1 MRSAARAFARPIG
14 VIVDIVFAL
23 SVIILIGSVI
33 AGTERF
39 GGFVVTALAL
49 DHWYPPVMSATPD
62 QISLAAQVA
71 LSASLVVFT
80 FRALTWLALVFA
92 RRPSTAA
99 SGISDQIVDLI
110 SDILHVVFHRQFIN
124 RAKKKALQ
132 RVSDLYDDQGRF
144 GAQRSPD
151 PAIGVDDLP
160 ALLQSIADTEMKI
173 SPLDGDFDYTERF
186 TREAVVDIAKDTD
199 HPALAIPHIHAR
211 QTKAAIRWLSDMD
224 IYIDLKLGLTFIRR
238 GSIDPALLP
247 HALAT
252 LNAAQ
257 DSVLAVPTGTAE
269 WVLRQRQNLEAQA
282 DALSVARGYYHD
294 DEIPETKDE
303 IVRWA
308 LAVVEEGADQ

>member
-62 QISLAAQVA
+62 QIRLAAQVA

-92 RRPSTAA
+92 RSPSTAA

-110 SDILHVVFHRQFIN
+110 SDILHVVVLRQFIN

-132 RVSDLYDDQGRF
+132 RVCDLYD
-144 GAQRSPD
+144 
-151 PAIGVDDLP
+151 
-160 ALLQSIADTEMKI
+160 
-173 SPLDGDFDYTERF
+173 
-186 TREAVVDIAKDTD
+186 
-199 HPALAIPHIHAR
+199 
-211 QTKAAIRWLSDMD
+211 
-224 IYIDLKLGLTFIRR
+224 
-238 GSIDPALLP
+238 
-247 HALAT
+247 
-252 LNAAQ
+252 
-257 DSVLAVPTGTAE
+257 
-269 WVLRQRQNLEAQA
+269 AQA
-282 DALSVARGYYHD
+282 VSVPSGVPIQPSVSTICLHYSS
-294 DEIPETKDE
+294 PSP
-303 IVRWA
+303 
-308 LAVVEEGADQ
+308 